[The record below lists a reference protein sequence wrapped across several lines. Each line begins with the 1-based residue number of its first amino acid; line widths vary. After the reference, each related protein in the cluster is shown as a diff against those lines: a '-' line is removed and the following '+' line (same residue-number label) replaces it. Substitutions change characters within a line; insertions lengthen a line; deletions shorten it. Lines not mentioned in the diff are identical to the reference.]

1 MESTFFQFGIKTN
14 FLKLIQNKI
23 DMELMVYHIL
33 GENENFI
40 FVIDQKIIQILTKNI
55 IHLMLKDNRCIGK
68 AKGHHNTFK
77 MAITNFECRLPFMPS
92 RMHTKLYVPHKS
104 ILVYTLA

>member
-1 MESTFFQFGIKTN
+1 
-14 FLKLIQNKI
+14 
-23 DMELMVYHIL
+23 
-33 GENENFI
+33 
-40 FVIDQKIIQILTKNI
+40 
-55 IHLMLKDNRCIGK
+55 MLKDNRCIGK